1 MTRVHAS
8 ASARSGGRVRS
19 KPAETQ
25 SRRPNRAAAASTAR
39 RAAAAPQP
47 RAAES
52 QAQQTQA
59 TRQATRDDF
68 AALFRECLPHLRAYA
83 RSLSRNADV
92 ADDLVQDA
100 LLRGWAARSQFTMGT
115 NFRAW
120 MFTILRNRFLDECR
134 NGRGREMR
142 TGDLSSQDLVV
153 GPTQEVVVEFDDMA
167 RAYWRLSPNHRE
179 IIMLAG
185 AMGVSYEE
193 AARIIGCPVGTVR
206 SRLSRARTELHATLS
221 ARGSARR
228 PRLAGGRATTAFLR
242 ALAAA

>member
-1 MTRVHAS
+1 MASRSQPEVPTRTTKRGPRLLVSERQRYDPPVVTAS
-8 ASARSGGRVRS
+8 APARFARTRHPQA
-19 KPAETQ
+19 PAW
-25 SRRPNRAAAASTAR
+25 
-39 RAAAAPQP
+39 
-47 RAAES
+47 S
-52 QAQQTQA
+52 QATS
-59 TRQATRDDF
+59 DDF
-68 AALFRECLPHLRAYA
+68 SALFRECLPHLRAYA
-83 RSLSRNADV
+83 RSLSRNADL

-100 LLRGWAARSQFTMGT
+100 LLRGWAARNQFTMGT

-134 NGRGREMR
+134 NGRGRDMR
-142 TGDLSSQDLVV
+142 SSDLSSHDLVV
-153 GPTQEVVVEFDDMA
+153 DPTQEIVVEFDDMA

-193 AARIIGCPVGTVR
+193 ASRIIGCPVGTVR

-228 PRLAGGRATTAFLR
+228 SRRSAGRATSAFLR

>member
-1 MTRVHAS
+1 MTSRAQPEVSTLATKRRRRPPVSERQRYDPPLVTAS
-8 ASARSGGRVRS
+8 APARFERARHPQA
-19 KPAETQ
+19 PAW
-25 SRRPNRAAAASTAR
+25 
-39 RAAAAPQP
+39 
-47 RAAES
+47 S
-52 QAQQTQA
+52 QAVS
-59 TRQATRDDF
+59 DDF
-68 AALFRECLPHLRAYA
+68 GALFRECLPHLRAYA
-83 RSLSRNADV
+83 RSLSRNADL

-100 LLRGWAARSQFTMGT
+100 LLRGWAARNQFTMGT

-134 NGRGREMR
+134 NGRGRDMR
-142 TGDLSSQDLVV
+142 SSDLSSQDLVV
-153 GPTQEVVVEFDDMA
+153 DPTQEIVVEFDDVA

-193 AARIIGCPVGTVR
+193 ASRIIGCPVGTVR
-206 SRLSRARTELHATLS
+206 SRLSRARSELHATLS

-228 PRLAGGRATTAFLR
+228 SRRSVGRATSAFLR

>member
-1 MTRVHAS
+1 M
-8 ASARSGGRVRS
+8 
-19 KPAETQ
+19 PAWSQ
-25 SRRPNRAAAASTAR
+25 SVS
-39 RAAAAPQP
+39 
-47 RAAES
+47 
-52 QAQQTQA
+52 
-59 TRQATRDDF
+59 DDF

-83 RSLSRNADV
+83 RSLSRNADL

-100 LLRGWAARSQFTMGT
+100 LLRGWAARNQFTMGT

-134 NGRGREMR
+134 NGRGRDTR
-142 TGDLSSQDLVV
+142 STDLSSQELVV
-153 GPTQEVVVEFDDMA
+153 GPTQEIVVEFDDMA

-206 SRLSRARTELHATLS
+206 SRLSRARTELHASLS
-221 ARGSARR
+221 ARGTGRRSRRSA
-228 PRLAGGRATTAFLR
+228 GRATSAFLR

>member
-1 MTRVHAS
+1 MTSRTHAATRPAKGHQLRYHAQPAPQARRGRLSLGDAAAPRNRAVLAPQQCSHAS
-8 ASARSGGRVRS
+8 AQIS
-19 KPAETQ
+19 E
-25 SRRPNRAAAASTAR
+25 
-39 RAAAAPQP
+39 
-47 RAAES
+47 E
-52 QAQQTQA
+52 
-59 TRQATRDDF
+59 F

-92 ADDLVQDA
+92 ADDLVQDT
-100 LLRGWAARSQFTMGT
+100 LLRGWAARNQFTMGT

-142 TGDLSSQDLVV
+142 TSDISSYDLVV

-185 AMGVSYEE
+185 AMGASYEE
-193 AARIIGCPVGTVR
+193 AAKIIGCPVGTVR
-206 SRLSRARTELHATLS
+206 SRLSRARTELHESLK
-221 ARGSARR
+221 ARSGRR
-228 PRLAGGRATTAFLR
+228 PRRTGGRATSAFLR